1 MSSSSGTAVFSNV
14 RDRTRRSDF
23 AGAQAKSFC
32 DDTEYRRS
40 SHYSQGWSNPEY
52 LVVGTGH
59 TGRNDACIFT
69 YNSLLLYVKMQTK
82 NRIHGVLIADVI
94 ESRSHSHLRSSLNEK
109 LRIASIAQLDD
120 KLVRVPY
127 AVTAGDE
134 FQTIAPRVD
143 SIPKL
148 ILDLRR
154 RLQPLQLRIGI
165 GIGSIQGPIR
175 PPVNRIAGQAF
186 EFARAA
192 INQIKE
198 TRKYP
203 TLTAFRSYSSELDEI
218 ANLVYGLHDTLL
230 RQISAKQWET
240 IAIYLIKNRVD
251 YTAKALSVDISTAS
265 RNLKRGYFW
274 QIEHTTAVMESVLGR
289 AFR

>member
-1 MSSSSGTAVFSNV
+1 MQPHN
-14 RDRTRRSDF
+14 RT
-23 AGAQAKSFC
+23 
-32 DDTEYRRS
+32 
-40 SHYSQGWSNPEY
+40 
-52 LVVGTGH
+52 
-59 TGRNDACIFT
+59 
-69 YNSLLLYVKMQTK
+69 
-82 NRIHGVLIADVI
+82 HGVLIADVV
-94 ESRSHSHLRSSLNEK
+94 ESRSRPHFRSSLNEK

-120 KLVRVPY
+120 KLIRVPY

-134 FQTIAPRVD
+134 FQTIALRVD

-165 GIGSIQGPIR
+165 GIGAIQGPIR
-175 PPVNRIAGQAF
+175 PPVNRISGKAF

-192 INQIKE
+192 ISQIKE

-203 TLTAFRSYSSELDEI
+203 TLTAFRSHNSEFDEV

-240 IAIYLIKNRVD
+240 IAVYLIKNRVD
-251 YTAKALSVDISTAS
+251 HTAKALSIDISTAS

-274 QIEHTTAVMESVLGR
+274 QIDQTTVVMESVLGR

>member
-1 MSSSSGTAVFSNV
+1 MVG
-14 RDRTRRSDF
+14 
-23 AGAQAKSFC
+23 AG
-32 DDTEYRRS
+32 
-40 SHYSQGWSNPEY
+40 P
-52 LVVGTGH
+52 
-59 TGRNDACIFT
+59 NDACIFT

-82 NRIHGVLIADVI
+82 NRTHGVLIADVV

-134 FQTIAPRVD
+134 FQTIARRVD

-218 ANLVYGLHDTLL
+218 ANLIYGLHDTLL

-274 QIEHTTAVMESVLGR
+274 QIEHTTVVMESVLGR

>member
-1 MSSSSGTAVFSNV
+1 MMQIKN
-14 RDRTRRSDF
+14 RTR
-23 AGAQAKSFC
+23 
-32 DDTEYRRS
+32 
-40 SHYSQGWSNPEY
+40 
-52 LVVGTGH
+52 
-59 TGRNDACIFT
+59 
-69 YNSLLLYVKMQTK
+69 
-82 NRIHGVLIADVI
+82 GVLIADVV
-94 ESRSHSHLRSSLNEK
+94 ESRSHSHLRSTLNEK
-109 LRIASIAQLDD
+109 LRAASIAQSDA
-120 KLVRVPY
+120 KLIQVPY

-165 GIGSIQGPIR
+165 GIGTIQGSVR

-186 EFARAA
+186 EFARVA
-192 INQIKE
+192 INKIKE

-203 TLTAFRSYSSELDEI
+203 TLTAFHSNNSELDEI

-230 RQISAKQWET
+230 QQITVKQWET
-240 IAIYLIKNRVD
+240 IATYLIKNRVD
-251 YTAKALSVDISTAS
+251 YTAKALSIDISTAS

-274 QIEHTTAVMESVLGR
+274 QIEHTAVVMENVLRG

>member
-1 MSSSSGTAVFSNV
+1 M
-14 RDRTRRSDF
+14 
-23 AGAQAKSFC
+23 QAKGQL
-32 DDTEYRRS
+32 
-40 SHYSQGWSNPEY
+40 HGA
-52 LVVGTGH
+52 LV
-59 TGRNDACIFT
+59 
-69 YNSLLLYVKMQTK
+69 
-82 NRIHGVLIADVI
+82 ADVV
-94 ESRSHSHLRSSLNEK
+94 ESRSRAHLRSSLNEK
-109 LRIASIAQLDD
+109 LRIASIAQLHD
-120 KLVRVPY
+120 KLIRVPY

-134 FQTIAPRVD
+134 FQTIASRVD

-165 GIGSIQGPIR
+165 GIGEIQGPIR

-203 TLTAFRSYSSELDEI
+203 TLTAFCSHNSSFDEI

-230 RQISAKQWET
+230 RQITTKQWET

-251 YTAKALSVDISTAS
+251 YTAKALSIDISTAS

-274 QIEHTTAVMESVLGR
+274 QIEHTTGVMKSVLGR
-289 AFR
+289 AFG